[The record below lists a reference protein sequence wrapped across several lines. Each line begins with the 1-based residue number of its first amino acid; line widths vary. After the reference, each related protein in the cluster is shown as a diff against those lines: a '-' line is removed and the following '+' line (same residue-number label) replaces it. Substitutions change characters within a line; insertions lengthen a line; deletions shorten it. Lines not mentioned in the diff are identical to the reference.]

1 MVIMLEKGLVQIY
14 TGDGKGKTT
23 AAFGLAL
30 RAAGHGARVLIYQ
43 FLKPAHLAVGERSFI
58 QAGTIS
64 GITLR
69 TLDEPW
75 DMFKAMGDKAAIER
89 VKKAI
94 AGAIK
99 ELQTAAHEKYYD
111 VIVLDEIVFCLS
123 QGLAELEDIRQL
135 AENRDPQVELVLTGR
150 GATQALIDL
159 ADLVTEMHE
168 VKHPFDNGTG
178 ARKGIEY

>member
-1 MVIMLEKGLVQIY
+1 MLEKGLVQIY
-14 TGDGKGKTT
+14 TGKGKGKTT

-30 RAAGHGARVLIYQ
+30 RAAGHGGKVLIYQ
-43 FLKPAHLAVGERSFI
+43 FLKPATLNVGERSFLE
-58 QAGTIS
+58 AGTVE

-75 DMFKAMGDKAAIER
+75 DMFESMGDQQAMGR
-89 VKKAI
+89 VRDAVSS
-94 AGAIK
+94 ALK

-123 QGLAELEDIRQL
+123 EGLAAMEDIRSL
-135 AENRDPQVELVLTGR
+135 IENRDPRVELVLTGW
-150 GATQALIDL
+150 GATQELIDL
-159 ADLVTEMHE
+159 ADLVTEMRPI
-168 VKHPFDNGTG
+168 KHPFGNGIQ